1 MRQLMTQAGFPKVWN
16 ESGIITIS
24 VELPGSYREF
34 YDNGKLKVEVTGT
47 IVEEED
53 SFKIKDGTYKEYDP
67 NGKVT
72 YTATFKDFQ
81 RTSEK

>member
-1 MRQLMTQAGFPKVWN
+1 MTQAGFPKVWN

-24 VELPGSYREF
+24 VELPSRYREF
-34 YDNGKLKVEVTGT
+34 YDNGKLKAEATGT
-47 IVEEED
+47 IVEED
-53 SFKIKDGTYKEYDP
+53 GLLNIKDGTYKEYDP

-72 YTATFKDFQ
+72 YTATFKDFE